1 MRLTDRETLTYDV
14 RTSWEGVGKSPNFVD
29 KQLCEAQMGRLSKSL
44 KILRASYVNRLQ
56 FPFIALLGIEL
67 YEEPGKIGYYCGGSL
82 INRYYVLTAAHCVR
96 SFGAV
101 REVVLEENTI
111 TEDPECLDLTSRG
124 SSVQVNVSYTQIDGD
139 WISTPCSQRQGTLH
153 K

>member
-1 MRLTDRETLTYDV
+1 M
-14 RTSWEGVGKSPNFVD
+14 TSASALRGEGVGNISNFCGQTELIGCVNRRW
-29 KQLCEAQMGRLSKSL
+29 GRVSKSQNFAD
-44 KILRASYVNRLQ
+44 IICESPPPQ
-56 FPFIALLGIEL
+56 FPFMVLLGIEP
-67 YEEPGKIGYYCGGSL
+67 YAEPGKIRYYCGGSL
-82 INRYYVLTAAHCVR
+82 INRYYVLTAAHCAR

-111 TEDPECLDLTSRG
+111 TEDPECLDLASRG
-124 SSVQVNVSYTQIDGD
+124 SSIQVNVSYTQIDGD

>member
-1 MRLTDRETLTYDV
+1 MGRV
-14 RTSWEGVGKSPNFVD
+14 SKSP
-29 KQLCEAQMGRLSKSL
+29 
-44 KILRASYVNRLQ
+44 KILLASYVNRLQ
-56 FPFIALLGIEL
+56 FPFMALLGIEP
-67 YEEPGKIGYYCGGSL
+67 YAEPGKVRYYCGGSL
-82 INRYYVLTAAHCVR
+82 INRYYVLTAAHCAR

-111 TEDPECLDLTSRG
+111 TEDPECLDLASRG